1 LAQFLLQLNKTFIM
15 TDDKNKTESAEQK
28 PNDNEQE
35 PLTVHN
41 PFNKND
47 DKKITQEDVDNEQ
60 TFKEAQTERD

>member
-1 LAQFLLQLNKTFIM
+1 M
-15 TDDKNKTESAEQK
+15 TDDKNKTESTEQK
-28 PNDNEQE
+28 PVDDKQE

-41 PFNKND
+41 PLNKND